1 MILKN
6 KGQIGPRFL
15 VYLFGLLVMSLGIV
29 LLIVADLG
37 ATPWDV
43 LHVGLYYQ
51 FGLTIG
57 SWSVIVGIFILAIA
71 AIISKEFPQVGAF
84 LNMVL
89 IGLFI
94 DMYLFLPFMQTPNAL
109 GGKMMMFASGLVIYC
124 YGMGMY
130 ISAQFGAGPRD
141 SLMIALTAKTGWKV
155 RNVRALMEVIVLA
168 IGWLLGGPVF
178 WGTIVLSLMV
188 GPIAGAALPQSQALT
203 DRFLAKLKD
212 DKEIYL
218 NRMMNEKNRG
228 AS

>member
-15 VYLFGLLVMSLGIV
+15 VYLIGLLVMSLGIV
-29 LLIVADLG
+29 LLIMADIG

-51 FGLTIG
+51 LGLTIG
-57 SWSVIVGIFILAIA
+57 SWSIVVGILILTIA
-71 AIISKEFPQVGAF
+71 ALILKEFPQVGAF

-94 DMYLFLPFMQTPNAL
+94 DLYLLLPFMQTPNAL
-109 GGKMMMFASGLVIYC
+109 GGKIAMFSFGIVTYC
-124 YGMGMY
+124 YGMGLY
-130 ISAQFGAGPRD
+130 ISAQLGAGPRD

-168 IGWLLGGPVF
+168 IGWQLGGPVF
-178 WGTIVLSLMV
+178 WGTVVLSLLV
-188 GPIAGAALPQSQALT
+188 GPIVGVALPQCQALT

-218 NRMMNEKNRG
+218 NRMLKEKNRG